1 MNENVSLLFQVQQ
14 FFFFSPVKGEF
25 LSLSLSL
32 FFFFHLKGKLTLC
45 SIQKY
50 QVQFNFKNHL
60 CGTNCVEDEM
70 TARMT
75 KNS

>member
-1 MNENVSLLFQVQQ
+1 MNENISLLFQAQH
-14 FFFFSPVKGEF
+14 FFFPQSKGSF
-25 LSLSLSL
+25 SLSL
-32 FFFFHLKGKLTLC
+32 FFFSFPFEGKINIMLHTK
-45 SIQKY
+45 KY

-70 TARMT
+70 TTRMT

>member
-1 MNENVSLLFQVQQ
+1 MNENVSLLFQVQH
-14 FFFFSPVKGEF
+14 FFFPPVKGEF
-25 LSLSLSL
+25 LSL
-32 FFFFHLKGKLTLC
+32 FFSFPFEGNINIMLHTK
-45 SIQKY
+45 KY

-70 TARMT
+70 TTRMT